1 MVAVV
6 KKTTIFVPVGSSY
19 VVAAVV
25 FYLFVV
31 YTRVL

>member
-6 KKTTIFVPVGSSY
+6 KKTKISVPVGNSD